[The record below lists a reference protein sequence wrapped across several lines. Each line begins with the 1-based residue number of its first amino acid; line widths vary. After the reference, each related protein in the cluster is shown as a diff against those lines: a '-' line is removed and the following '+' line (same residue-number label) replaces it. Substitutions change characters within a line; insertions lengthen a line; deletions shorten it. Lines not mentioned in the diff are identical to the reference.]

1 MAVAGCYGAW
11 FNRPMWPIAAET
23 AAPGEYIRW
32 VEFDVPAEALEKAMA
47 LDISS
52 YETEAHID
60 WIFLLAALGA
70 RYGGDFGQYQP
81 AHMDA
86 LVQRLQNGE
95 SKAEITDALTY
106 YDYYS
111 EAYEAVL
118 GGFLGEYRQQLPQ
131 ADGAMQWV
139 TRYGLKVYSPVAE
152 GYSYDHYDDFCA
164 ERSYGYQRKHMGH
177 DLMCAVGTPIVA
189 VESGTV
195 EELGWNQYGGWR
207 VGIRS
212 LDGKRYYYYAHLRQ
226 NRPYHPNVTK
236 GAVIQAGDVIGYAGR
251 TGYSTVENTNNIT
264 VNHLHWG
271 IQLIFDESQK
281 DGTNQIWIDLYE
293 LTKFLRR
300 HRSTVVRVAETKEYY
315 RKYAFIDPLVTEYL
329 QQEAQ
334 IWTKNASAE

>member
-1 MAVAGCYGAW
+1 
-11 FNRPMWPIAAET
+11 MWPLATET
-23 AAPGEYIRW
+23 AATGEYIRW
-32 VEFDVPAEALEKAMA
+32 VEFDVPAEALEKAMT
-47 LDISS
+47 LDI
-52 YETEAHID
+52 ETHDAEMHID
-60 WIFLLAALGA
+60 WICLLAALGA

-81 AHMDA
+81 THMDA
-86 LVQRLQNGE
+86 LVKRLQSGE
-95 SKAEITDALTY
+95 SMAEIVAPLTY
-106 YDYYS
+106 YAYYE
-111 EAYEAVL
+111 EAYRAVL

-131 ADGAMQWV
+131 ADGTLQWV
-139 TRYGLKVYSPVAE
+139 TRYGLKAYSPVAE
-152 GYSYDHYDDFCA
+152 GYTYDHYDDFCA

-189 VESGTV
+189 VESGVV

-207 VGIRS
+207 IGIRS

-300 HRSTVVRVAETKEYY
+300 HRSSVVRVAEIKEYY
-315 RKYAFIDPLVTEYL
+315 RKYSFIDPTVTEYL

-334 IWTKNASAE
+334 TWTKNASAE